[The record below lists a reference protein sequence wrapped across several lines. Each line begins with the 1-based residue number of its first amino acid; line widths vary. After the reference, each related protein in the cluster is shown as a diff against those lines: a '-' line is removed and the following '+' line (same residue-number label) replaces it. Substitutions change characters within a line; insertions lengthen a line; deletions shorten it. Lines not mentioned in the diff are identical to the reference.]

1 MAAQVLT
8 ANRLIDGD
16 VVYWRAGAWVEA
28 LGEAEVF
35 AGEPEAEAAVAAAK
49 RFVAENVV
57 VNPYLFDLKG
67 DRPAKEREIIRALGP
82 SVRNDV
88 GKQAT
93 ESTSPLWG
101 GRRAKASRVG
111 DHPPPDPAS
120 LRSTGSTSPQGGGER
135 DDDVSI

>member
-28 LGEAEVF
+28 LAQAEVF

-49 RFVAENVV
+49 RCVEENVV
-57 VNPYLFDLKG
+57 VNPYLFELKG

-82 SVRNDV
+82 SVREDV
-88 GKQAT
+88 GKQAADLP
-93 ESTSPLWG
+93 SGFAAPQL
-101 GRRAKASRVG
+101 RRDK
-111 DHPPPDPAS
+111 
-120 LRSTGSTSPQGGGER
+120 QGGGER

>member
-28 LGEAEVF
+28 LAEAEVF
-35 AGEPEAEAAVAAAK
+35 ASAPEAEAAVAAAK

-57 VNPYLFDLKG
+57 VNPYLFELKG

-82 SVRNDV
+82 SVRSDV
-88 GKQAT
+88 GKQADGHRPPSAFAPS
-93 ESTSPLWG
+93 EL
-101 GRRAKASRVG
+101 RRDK
-111 DHPPPDPAS
+111 PA
-120 LRSTGSTSPQGGGER
+120 QER